1 MRFIVSQYCCSWWSR
16 SYDCMQN
23 IVSMGSGEKYW
34 TPCWILVAFVITNS
48 RKDRLL
54 TLMILMYCVVI
65 LWDLSQERY
74 LLQDNKYLQEQFD
87 DVSSIMNISLKTMT
101 SATLD
106 TISQTGVSSTERQC
120 CLDLHLFWKISV
132 CFSSGSVFNRKR
144 QIKCCRATLSSP
156 YANR

>member
-87 DVSSIMNISLKTMT
+87 DVSSIMNYQFKDYDLRYPWHYITDRSFFNRTPVLFGSSFILKNFG
-101 SATLD
+101 L
-106 TISQTGVSSTERQC
+106 
-120 CLDLHLFWKISV
+120 LFLWV
-132 CFSSGSVFNRKR
+132 CF
-144 QIKCCRATLSSP
+144 Q
-156 YANR
+156 